1 MKLIFMYQNYL
12 KKTSLKIFDT
22 NFKKNILIDF
32 LFNFINWSHPRPL
45 IFVAKCFTGKMVR
58 KTLVIGASFN
68 ESRYSNIAIHK
79 LKAKNHF
86 VEAIGLTKGTIANI
100 TVNKERILFENIDTI
115 SLYLSPENQ
124 EKMYDYVVNLKP
136 NRVIFNPGTENKE
149 FENILEQNGI
159 KTEVACTL
167 VLLSTNQY

>member
-1 MKLIFMYQNYL
+1 
-12 KKTSLKIFDT
+12 
-22 NFKKNILIDF
+22 
-32 LFNFINWSHPRPL
+32 
-45 IFVAKCFTGKMVR
+45 MVR

-124 EKMYDYVVNLKP
+124 EKMYDYVVNLQP

-159 KTEVACTL
+159 KTEIACTL

>member
-1 MKLIFMYQNYL
+1 LFIQTIK

-22 NFKKNILIDF
+22 NFKKKILIDF
-32 LFNFINWSHPRPL
+32 LFNFINLSHPRPL
-45 IFVAKCFTGKMVR
+45 IFVTKCFTGKMVR

-86 VEAIGLTKGTIANI
+86 VEAIGLTKGIIADVI
-100 TVNKERILFENIDTI
+100 VNTERILFENIDTI

-159 KTEVACTL
+159 KTEIACTL

>member
-22 NFKKNILIDF
+22 NFKKKILIDF

-124 EKMYDYVVNLKP
+124 EKMYDYVVKLKP

-159 KTEVACTL
+159 KTEIACTL

>member
-1 MKLIFMYQNYL
+1 MFYR
-12 KKTSLKIFDT
+12 
-22 NFKKNILIDF
+22 KN
-32 LFNFINWSHPRPL
+32 
-45 IFVAKCFTGKMVR
+45 GK

-159 KTEVACTL
+159 KTEIACTL

>member
-1 MKLIFMYQNYL
+1 MYQNYL

-22 NFKKNILIDF
+22 NFKKNILINL

>member
-1 MKLIFMYQNYL
+1 MTLIFL
-12 KKTSLKIFDT
+12 KK
-22 NFKKNILIDF
+22 ILIDF
-32 LFNFINWSHPRPL
+32 LFNFINLSGPRPL

-124 EKMYDYVVNLKP
+124 EKMYDYVVNLQP

-159 KTEVACTL
+159 KTEIACTL